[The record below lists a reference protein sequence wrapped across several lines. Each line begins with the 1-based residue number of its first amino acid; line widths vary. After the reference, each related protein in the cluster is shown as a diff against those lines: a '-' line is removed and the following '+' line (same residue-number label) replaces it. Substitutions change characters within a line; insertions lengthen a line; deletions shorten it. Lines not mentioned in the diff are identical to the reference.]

1 MFGITNV
8 KYYKLTINHVK
19 LCISMS
25 DNLIVA
31 LYINNGCAYHRIPS
45 KEWTNIYRHFLTFV
59 T

>member
-45 KEWTNIYRHFLTFV
+45 KE
-59 T
+59 